1 MEDATYL
8 LAKEKKKSRRGKLGR
23 RKSVGRADI
32 PIEQPKQFDPS
43 VGLFNRTNI
52 GPDQTAKIQI
62 AAAALRQQQVQRERN
77 HLRPREEGSK
87 PNPRTNSVFTLQ
99 PVILSEAT
107 PAMKWASKYD
117 KDAIRE
123 AYLKGLPMPE
133 KKDLSRV
140 DTDRPLPPPPPQEE
154 LEERRERRE
163 RQERP
168 RPEPAGPKAE
178 QLTQP
183 PTPITKQAP
192 VVPASPRTPSAP
204 RPVPMAL
211 PSPRSNGRT
220 SPTFDSRSQTIPG
233 SPKSQPSTNSTPEK
247 SKKLK
252 ASRFKNL
259 FGSKKADPT
268 SLVGR
273 RISQLEP
280 PNGGGLGVPAQNAN
294 RRLSVNRKQNTPAVG
309 FNGDAAQFKAPPP
322 PVVTGGPSP
331 SPQAD
336 LRRQDSDQ
344 PSTSQVSPNEGRAT
358 AQVFSSFDQGPL
370 ADQPAFIPDDSV
382 STPEPVSP
390 IEPGPAA
397 PEAEIDDVVSIDG
410 AAPPASPTEANPM
423 QDRWAQI
430 KKNAAE
436 RAKAVPKASDEYTTS
451 DARGSI
457 DDGETSGEESRPPIA
472 MIY

>member
-1 MEDATYL
+1 
-8 LAKEKKKSRRGKLGR
+8 LAKEKKKSRRGKLSR

-43 VGLFNRTNI
+43 VGLFNRINI

-62 AAAALRQQQVQRERN
+62 AAAALRQQQMQREHS

-87 PNPRTNSVFTLQ
+87 PNPRTNSVFTLR

-107 PAMKWASKYD
+107 PAMKWTSKYD
-117 KDAIRE
+117 REAIRE
-123 AYLKGLPMPE
+123 AYLKGAPMPE
-133 KKDLSRV
+133 KKALSRV
-140 DTDRPLPPPPPQEE
+140 DTDRPLPPPPPQEA
-154 LEERRERRE
+154 LEERTERKERRER
-163 RQERP
+163 P
-168 RPEPAGPKAE
+168 KPEPARPKAE

-192 VVPASPRTPSAP
+192 VVPASPRTPSTP

-247 SKKLK
+247 SRKPK

-259 FGSKKADPT
+259 FSSKKADPT

-280 PNGGGLGVPAQNAN
+280 PSGGRLGVPAQNEN
-294 RRLSVNRKQNTPAVG
+294 RRLSINRKQNTPVG
-309 FNGDAAQFKAPPP
+309 FNGDAPQFKAPPP
-322 PVVTGGPSP
+322 LVTEKPSLP
-331 SPQAD
+331 PQAD

-344 PSTSQVSPNEGRAT
+344 PPTPQVSPKEEREAI
-358 AQVFSSFDQGPL
+358 QVFSSFGQGPL
-370 ADQPAFIPDDSV
+370 TDQPAFIPDDSV
-382 STPEPVSP
+382 TTSEPVSP
-390 IEPGPAA
+390 IEPGPVA
-397 PEAEIDDVVSIDG
+397 PEKETDDVVSVDS
-410 AAPPASPTEANPM
+410 PASPVEANPM

-430 KKNAAE
+430 KKNASE

-457 DDGETSGEESRPPIA
+457 DDGETSGEESKPPLP
-472 MIY
+472 

>member
-1 MEDATYL
+1 M
-8 LAKEKKKSRRGKLGR
+8 AKEKKKSRRGKLSR

-43 VGLFNRTNI
+43 IGPFSRINI
-52 GPDQTAKIQI
+52 GPDQIAKIQI
-62 AAAALRQQQVQRERN
+62 AAAALRQQQMQRERS

-107 PAMKWASKYD
+107 PAMKWTSKYD
-117 KDAIRE
+117 REAIRE
-123 AYLKGLPMPE
+123 AYLKGAPMPE

-154 LEERRERRE
+154 LEERPERRE

-168 RPEPAGPKAE
+168 KPEPVRPKAE

-183 PTPITKQAP
+183 PTPITKQATPITKQAP
-192 VVPASPRTPSAP
+192 VMPASPRTPSTP

-247 SKKLK
+247 SKKPK

-259 FGSKKADPT
+259 FSSKKADPT

-280 PNGGGLGVPAQNAN
+280 PNSGGLGVPAQNAN
-294 RRLSVNRKQNTPAVG
+294 RRLSINRKQNTPVG

-322 PVVTGGPSP
+322 LVTQKPSLP
-331 SPQAD
+331 PQAD
-336 LRRQDSDQ
+336 IRRQDSDQ
-344 PSTSQVSPNEGRAT
+344 PSTSQVSPKEEPAAT
-358 AQVFSSFDQGPL
+358 QVFSSFDQGPL

-382 STPEPVSP
+382 TTSEPASP

-397 PEAEIDDVVSIDG
+397 PEPEKETDDVVSVDG
-410 AAPPASPTEANPM
+410 AASPTSPVEANPM

-457 DDGETSGEESRPPIA
+457 DDGETSGEESKPPLP
-472 MIY
+472 